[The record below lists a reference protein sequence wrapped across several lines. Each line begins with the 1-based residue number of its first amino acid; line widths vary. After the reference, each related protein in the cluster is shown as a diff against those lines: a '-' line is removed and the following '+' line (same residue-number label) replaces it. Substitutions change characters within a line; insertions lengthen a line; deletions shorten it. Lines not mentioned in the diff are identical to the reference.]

1 MLLNVI
7 TRVSADTGIDLIQS
21 RQSLVDY
28 YNAASRIFHSELEA
42 NKMFRETTLV
52 VPPDSVVSLPAFV
65 GEIRGIRV
73 HTTEMIV
80 PLQSLNVPRYTN
92 STLLYKIKNWRDLG
106 ESPVQTNLT
115 TIGPLTITVPAV
127 ESTPAILKI
136 RGQTNAAES
145 IEENITISATTVT
158 TTNQFGPKIF
168 NVASFSNR
176 QNNITISDI
185 NGNVLATLLNNQ
197 LKTRYKIID
206 VSQIFWPASDTV
218 GGSSFIDVLY
228 KVPFQPCYNDTD
240 SFAGGD
246 DYDEALYH
254 MMLHL
259 NFLAMGGKDQQAA
272 AELGRATQLLKAVKD
287 GAEQGIH
294 KKLNWGR
301 NKYYG
306 IFTRGRHR
314 MSGNDYGMYFADLV
328 DY

>member
-7 TRVSADTGIDLIQS
+7 TRASADTGIDLVQS
-21 RQSLVDY
+21 RASLVDY
-28 YNAASRIFHSELEA
+28 YNAASRIFHAELEA
-42 NKMFRETTLV
+42 NKMFREVTLV
-52 VPPDSVVSLPAFV
+52 VPPDSIISLPSYI

-106 ESPVQTNLT
+106 EQPVLTNLT
-115 TIGPLTITVPAV
+115 VVGPLTLSANSIEAVPAV
-127 ESTPAILKI
+127 VKI
-136 RGQTNAAES
+136 RGQTSGAAS
-145 IEENITISATTVT
+145 IEEAVTLGLTTATTS
-158 TTNQFGPKIF
+158 NAFGPQIF
-168 NVASFSNR
+168 NIASFSVRTND
-176 QNNITISDI
+176 ITVSDM
-185 NGNVLATLLNNQ
+185 NGNVLAVLGNNQ
-197 LKTRYKIID
+197 QKTRYKIID

-218 GGSSFIDVLY
+218 GGDSFIDVLY
-228 KVPFQPCYNDTD
+228 KVPFNPCYNDTD

-246 DYDEALYH
+246 DYDEAIYH
-254 MMLHL
+254 MILHL
-259 NFLAMGGKDQQAA
+259 NFIAQGGKDQQAA
-272 AELGRATQLLKAVKD
+272 AELVRATQLLKAVKD
-287 GAEQGIH
+287 GVEQGIH

-314 MSGNDYGMYFADLV
+314 LSGNDYGMYMADLV